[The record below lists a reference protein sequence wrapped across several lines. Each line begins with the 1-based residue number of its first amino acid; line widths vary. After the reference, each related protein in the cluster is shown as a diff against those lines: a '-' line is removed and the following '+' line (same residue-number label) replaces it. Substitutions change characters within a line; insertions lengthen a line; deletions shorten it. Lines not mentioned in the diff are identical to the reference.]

1 MEKFDIDE
9 DAFWRPVNVIN
20 PITKEVCK
28 IILDMDILS
37 VGSQI
42 DGYSSNEYFTTYV
55 SKG

>member
-9 DAFWRPVNVIN
+9 DAFWRPVNAIN

-55 SKG
+55 SNG

>member
-1 MEKFDIDE
+1 MEKLDIDE

>member
-1 MEKFDIDE
+1 MEKLDIDE

-55 SKG
+55 SNG

>member
-1 MEKFDIDE
+1 MEKLDIDE
-9 DAFWRPVNVIN
+9 DAFWRPVNAIN